1 LFIAG
6 TEFEGL
12 SLNDIIKKTQGKED
26 KSAIFNNAA
35 QVFNH
40 TFYWNSMQS
49 NGGGR
54 PTGKIAHKITQAFGD
69 YPKFAEAFSSA
80 TAT

>member
-1 LFIAG
+1 M
-6 TEFEGL
+6 
-12 SLNDIIKKTQGKED
+12 KP
-26 KSAIFNNAA
+26 
-35 QVFNH
+35 
-40 TFYWNSMQS
+40 

-80 TAT
+80 AAT